1 MNWKALFSSRILSR
15 GREYYLDGSIIKY
28 EETQDCIQAEV
39 AGTQLYKVK
48 ISLSDN
54 EVNQMECE
62 CPYAQDGKA
71 CKHMAAVL
79 YGHSEELKSPAESE
93 RMHDSK
99 TFDDKDLYIFT
110 GTTESYERKKAAV
123 TKMVMKSDEETVRN
137 YLVSV
142 LMESDNYLLRFKKI
156 TDVCSQGNV
165 QQYIERIQSVADCY
179 MGRKGFIDYYAA
191 DEFVSEL
198 CDFLETD
205 ARIMVDQQLYLEAF
219 QLANAILSTLDSVDM
234 DDSTGGAGMLADDI
248 SKFWIELLSQI
259 DDSGKREMFQWFMEQ
274 LRKSDEVYST
284 DLIEEIFIKEFREDE
299 YLVLKMEFAQERITA
314 LEKSEI
320 PWQQNYRAGK
330 WIKHYLKMLQEHGAE
345 ASECKAFCR
354 EHWQNTAARMYYIG
368 LCEEEG
374 AYEEALQS
382 LDESIAMDRSLSK
395 LQIRDYEKQKKDIYR
410 VIKDEEHYRE
420 QLWKLVEDYSPVDI
434 ELYRELRGLYDGK
447 SWSELR
453 ERIISSIRDFQSRNE
468 LLKEEKLYDRLLD
481 SVLQSPGLY
490 TLRQYDDVLGE
501 LYPVQILEKYRQQLN
516 QMAEMSSDR
525 KKYRELAGWLKRL
538 QKFDGG
544 DQVVLEILDDWK
556 IRYKRRP
563 AMMQELNAIKKRN

>member
-1 MNWKALFSSRILSR
+1 MKNPAFDAGIIF
-15 GREYYLDGSIIKY
+15 LD
-28 EETQDCIQAEV
+28 
-39 AGTQLYKVK
+39 
-48 ISLSDN
+48 
-54 EVNQMECE
+54 
-62 CPYAQDGKA
+62 
-71 CKHMAAVL
+71 
-79 YGHSEELKSPAESE
+79 
-93 RMHDSK
+93 
-99 TFDDKDLYIFT
+99 
-110 GTTESYERKKAAV
+110 
-123 TKMVMKSDEETVRN
+123 
-137 YLVSV
+137 
-142 LMESDNYLLRFKKI
+142 LR
-156 TDVCSQGNV
+156 
-165 QQYIERIQSVADCY
+165 A
-179 MGRKGFIDYYAA
+179 
-191 DEFVSEL
+191 
-198 CDFLETD
+198 FLETD
-205 ARIMVDQQLYLEAF
+205 ARIMVDQQLYSEAF
-219 QLANAILSTLDSVDM
+219 QLANTILSTLDSVDM
-234 DDSTGGAGMLADDI
+234 DDSAGGAGMLADDI

-374 AYEEALQS
+374 AYEEALQA
-382 LDESIAMDRSLSK
+382 LDESIAKDRSLSK

-481 SVLQSPGLY
+481 SVLLTAP
-490 TLRQYDDVLGE
+490 R
-501 LYPVQILEKYRQQLN
+501 PVIQCRSACWQ
-516 QMAEMSSDR
+516 R
-525 KKYRELAGWLKRL
+525 
-538 QKFDGG
+538 
-544 DQVVLEILDDWK
+544 
-556 IRYKRRP
+556 
-563 AMMQELNAIKKRN
+563 

>member
-1 MNWKALFSSRILSR
+1 MKNPAFDAGIIF
-15 GREYYLDGSIIKY
+15 LD
-28 EETQDCIQAEV
+28 
-39 AGTQLYKVK
+39 
-48 ISLSDN
+48 
-54 EVNQMECE
+54 
-62 CPYAQDGKA
+62 
-71 CKHMAAVL
+71 
-79 YGHSEELKSPAESE
+79 
-93 RMHDSK
+93 
-99 TFDDKDLYIFT
+99 
-110 GTTESYERKKAAV
+110 
-123 TKMVMKSDEETVRN
+123 
-137 YLVSV
+137 
-142 LMESDNYLLRFKKI
+142 LR
-156 TDVCSQGNV
+156 
-165 QQYIERIQSVADCY
+165 A
-179 MGRKGFIDYYAA
+179 
-191 DEFVSEL
+191 
-198 CDFLETD
+198 FLETD

-219 QLANAILSTLDSVDM
+219 QLANTILSTLDSVDM
-234 DDSTGGAGMLADDI
+234 DDSAGGAGMLADDI

-284 DLIEEIFIKEFREDE
+284 DLIEEIFTKEFREDE

-330 WIKHYLKMLQEHGAE
+330 WIKHYLKMLQEHGTE

-354 EHWQNTAARMYYIG
+354 EHWHNTAARMYYIG

-374 AYEEALQS
+374 AYEEALQA

-420 QLWKLVEDYSPVDI
+420 QLWKLVEVYSPVDI

-453 ERIISSIRDFQSRNE
+453 EQIISSIRDFQSRNE
-468 LLKEEKLYDRLLD
+468 LLEEEKLYDRLLD

-516 QMAEMSSDR
+516 QMAEMSGDR

-556 IRYKRRP
+556 SRYKRRP
-563 AMMQELNAIKKRN
+563 AMMQELKALKKTELKPE

>member
-1 MNWKALFSSRILSR
+1 MSWKSLFPSRILSR
-15 GREYYLDGSIIKY
+15 GREYYLDGSIEKY
-28 EETQDCIQAEV
+28 EETQDYIQAEV
-39 AGTQLYKVK
+39 TGTQLYKVK

-54 EVNQMECE
+54 EVSQMECE

-79 YGHSEELKSPAESE
+79 YRHSEELKSPAESQ

-99 TFDDKDLYIFT
+99 TFDDKDLYFFT

-142 LMESDNYLLRFKKI
+142 LMESDNYLLRFKTI
-156 TDVCSQGNV
+156 TDVCSQGDV
-165 QQYIERIQSVADCY
+165 QQYIERVQSVADYY

-191 DEFVSEL
+191 DEFIL
-198 CDFLETD
+198 DLRAFLETD
-205 ARIMVDQQLYLEAF
+205 ARIMVDQQLYSEAF

-234 DDSTGGAGMLADDI
+234 DDSAGGAGMLADDI
-248 SKFWIELLSQI
+248 SKFWIELLSQT
-259 DDSGKREMFQWFMEQ
+259 DDGGKREMFQWFMEQ
-274 LRKSDEVYST
+274 LRKSDEVYSA
-284 DLIEEIFIKEFREDE
+284 DLIEEIFTKEFREDE
-299 YLVLKMEFAQERITA
+299 YLVLKMEFAQERITE

-354 EHWQNTAARMYYIG
+354 EHWQNTATRMYYIG

-374 AYEEALQS
+374 AYEEALQA
-382 LDESIAMDRSLSK
+382 LDESIALDRSLSK
-395 LQIRDYEKQKKDIYR
+395 LQIREYEKQKKDIYR

-420 QLWKLVEDYSPVDI
+420 QLWKLVEDYSTVDI
-434 ELYRELRGLYDGK
+434 ELYRELRGLYDEK

-468 LLKEEKLYDRLLD
+468 LLEEEKLYDRLLD

-563 AMMQELNAIKKRN
+563 AMMQELNALKKRN